1 MEDPNKFLLT
11 SERINVESGIYQS
24 VSDKKDDLK
33 SLKLENIVKKI
44 GDKVIID
51 DLSLTIF
58 KDEIFVL
65 IGENGAGKTTTL

>member
-11 SERINVESGIYQS
+11 SERRNVESGIYQS

>member
-11 SERINVESGIYQS
+11 SERKNVESGIYES